1 MEKNIIMI
9 QIIKMIYPSL
19 FKFDNLFSKPQKK
32 KKPRNFGMLGLMDVF
47 KKEEDPFMKDIM
59 KDMFR
64 NKNLE
69 RITDNTFGFKTE
81 KKVLKYEG
89 EYFKGERHGKGK

>member
-1 MEKNIIMI
+1 
-9 QIIKMIYPSL
+9 
-19 FKFDNLFSKPQKK
+19 
-32 KKPRNFGMLGLMDVF
+32 MDVF
-47 KKEEDPFMKDIM
+47 KKEEDPFMENIM

-81 KKVLKYEG
+81 KK
-89 EYFKGERHGKGK
+89 F